1 MQDILKEQLSRIIRY
16 AYPGFLTL
24 LFMSFVATDEI
35 KALQGTIGVA
45 LTAVC
50 AVVVGA
56 AIYVGY
62 RLVLGEL
69 VIFPI
74 VNAMHTFISK
84 HTKLTVGVTGW
95 LGSPRF
101 SVGLGS
107 RRAAYGYLRN
117 KCNDKSEARNLDFI
131 HTELHILYLS
141 AVITIGFAIFQGVN
155 DSSHAISL
163 GITGCVILFAACMA
177 DIRAHIRQKTYFERV
192 VGSESVRNLLV
203 EGGFVDSER
212 EGKGNTG
219 EAV

>member
-24 LFMSFVATDEI
+24 LFMSFVATDEL

-74 VNAMHTFISK
+74 VNAIHTFISK
-84 HTKLTVGVTGW
+84 HTRLTVGVTGW
-95 LGSPRF
+95 LGSRF

-107 RRAAYGYLRN
+107 RRAAYGYLRS
-117 KCNDKSEARNLDFI
+117 KCSDKSEARHLDFI

-141 AVITIGFAIFQGVN
+141 AIITIGFSIFQSISN
-155 DSSHAISL
+155 SSHSIPL

-177 DIRAHIRQKTYFERV
+177 DIRAHIRQKIYFERV
-192 VGSESVRNLLV
+192 EGSESVRKLLA
-203 EGGFVDSER
+203 EGGFVDAGC
-212 EGKGNTG
+212 EGTGDTG